1 MTDDKKDWLARPAP
15 GLSRE
20 DVRDGHRLVRPP
32 FKPSVR
38 IKPHINEL
46 LDASYRITQHELQAL
61 LEKQRAGQVL
71 TSGEVLKFKN
81 LTDSLTKLAR
91 EEREQEAKDDPAL
104 LETEE
109 LLRRAREAHEV
120 LSIEV
125 IEVKKE
131 EK

>member
-46 LDASYRITQHELQAL
+46 LDASYQITQHELQAL
-61 LEKQRAGQVL
+61 LEKQRAGQAL
-71 TSGEVLKFKN
+71 TSGEILKFKN